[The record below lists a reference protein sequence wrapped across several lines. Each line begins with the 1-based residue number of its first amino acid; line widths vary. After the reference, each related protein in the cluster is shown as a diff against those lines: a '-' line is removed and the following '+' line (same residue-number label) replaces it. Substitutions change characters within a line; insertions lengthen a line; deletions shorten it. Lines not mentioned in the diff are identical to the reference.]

1 MQDTTLMLPEP
12 NASAP
17 VIGQALLFSP
27 EIEAL
32 VKQEEDSTGV
42 YTAERFR
49 VRRPQDY
56 QAVIQLLGRNKGMLA
71 IGKLLGC
78 HHKTVAAVRDSEPE
92 AIDMVR
98 SKRVSRLLTAVD
110 LQIERLIE
118 NPGSVPFNVAGLL
131 ISQLIDKAELLDGR
145 ATARV
150 EKVES
155 VDIYAHYDEIKEKL
169 LDPDD
174 VTELPA
180 QTGLPGGNVPAIAAP
195 IVDLHSVQTAAIEA
209 CSDAQSLVSPAD
221 SEAARQADTASA
233 TEPSRSPGEAETA
246 PASSPDARN
255 QGGRGSPDSSG
266 GGLSRSGYTKR
277 NFSGNGP
284 QPPPI

>member
-1 MQDTTLMLPEP
+1 MLPEP
-12 NASAP
+12 SASAP

-56 QAVIQLLGRNKGMLA
+56 QAVIQLLGRNKGMMA

-92 AIDMVR
+92 AIDIVR

-118 NPGSVPFNVAGLL
+118 HPGSVPFNVAGLM

-150 EKVES
+150 EKREEI
-155 VDIYAHYDEIKEKL
+155 DIYAHWDEVKEKL
-169 LDPDD
+169 LDPGD

-180 QTGLPGGNVPAIAAP
+180 PTGLAGGNVPAIEAP
-195 IVDLHSVQTAAIEA
+195 IRDLDPAATATIEA
-209 CSDAQSLVSPAD
+209 GSDPESLVSRAD
-221 SEAARQADTASA
+221 HEVTRRADTASA
-233 TEPSRSPGEAETA
+233 TEEIRSASETRSSPD
-246 PASSPDARN
+246 PAPDARN
-255 QGGRGSPDSSG
+255 RGGRGSAQPAG
-266 GGLSRSGYTKR
+266 GGLTQSGYTKR